1 MQKKAAEAG
10 RMQGILPFKPELI
23 GRPGMEH
30 VLGKSSG
37 KASLKLKLD
46 ELGISV
52 SSEEDLKK
60 ILDRVRSEGIIT
72 KGALEDSDVRRIV
85 GKVISK

>member
-1 MQKKAAEAG
+1 
-10 RMQGILPFKPELI
+10 MQGILPFKPELI
-23 GRPGMEH
+23 GRLGIEH

-85 GKVISK
+85 GKVLSK